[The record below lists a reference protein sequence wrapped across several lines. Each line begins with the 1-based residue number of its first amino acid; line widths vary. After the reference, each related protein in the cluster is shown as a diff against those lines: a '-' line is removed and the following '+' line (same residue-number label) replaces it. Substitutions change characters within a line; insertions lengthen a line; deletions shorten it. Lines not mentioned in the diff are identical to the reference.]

1 MLTFPKTHEMVKKQT
16 YRKRCRKAD
25 QCGRVVLDHF
35 NNVVTGSNPARG
47 ILCRSLCVLLSSLP
61 LCAKGHFT
69 STDPAQMTKRF
80 TVSAE
85 SELSSSPDS

>member
-1 MLTFPKTHEMVKKQT
+1 MKPSYAYISQKRIKWLRTQT

-35 NNVVTGSNPARG
+35 NNVVTSSNPAGG

-85 SELSSSPDS
+85 LE